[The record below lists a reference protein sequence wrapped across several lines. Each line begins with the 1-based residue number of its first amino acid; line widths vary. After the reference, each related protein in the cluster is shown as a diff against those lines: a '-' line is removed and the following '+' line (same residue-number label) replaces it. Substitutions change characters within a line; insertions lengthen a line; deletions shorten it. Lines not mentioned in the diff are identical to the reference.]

1 MYICIYNVNLTQDME
16 DVDFTTI
23 KNSLTAHWEGFSHP
37 HLNVTYK
44 FQAGTTPGGADVVS
58 PVEVGTQDSYSAS
71 GLSLETFKVLCYDR
85 RINNSL
91 LFPLLFLLKKSSN

>member
-1 MYICIYNVNLTQDME
+1 ME

-23 KNSLTAHWEGFSHP
+23 KDSLTAHWEGFSHP

-58 PVEVGTQDSYSAS
+58 PVEVGTLDSYSAM
-71 GLSLETFKVLCYDR
+71 GLSLETFKVLCFCMKF
-85 RINNSL
+85 NSDWL
-91 LFPLLFLLKKSSN
+91 IL